1 VTIRPTG
8 PGRLKLSK
16 RGVRVPA
23 SVKLRLILP
32 VLIAALAALFAVGCG
47 GSDDGE
53 GGGTD
58 PASVAPAGVPIFIDF
73 TVQPDEETAANLDAL
88 AKKIAGI
95 DNLGELI
102 VTELENSASED
113 GEELDFEKE
122 IQPWLGERG
131 GLFLRE
137 YEGDDFEGYGAA
149 VQTED
154 EDEARDF
161 IDKQAE
167 AGDEEVS
174 DGSYEGVDFK
184 VQEDE
189 TTVGVFDG
197 LLVFA
202 EDEATF
208 KSMVDAADGESLG
221 GEGNYTDAVANVPDE
236 SAADVYVDI
245 GGLIEESG
253 DEMDSDTE
261 LFLDTLGIEPEEA
274 TAVASL
280 VPGSDQVEIDLST
293 DLSGDD
299 PPSGDASELLET
311 LPSTS
316 VAAFASADFGKR
328 FEEGIDQIDE
338 EGIPGQVPPN
348 QLKKTLKQ
356 AGIDLESITSS
367 IGDVGGYLTG
377 NSERSLGGAVVLETE
392 DADQAKATVSNIG
405 LFLRSTGTPGI
416 TKITE
421 GASGFSIRSPEL
433 GRQPVVVAAK
443 GSRIAIGYGLAPTL
457 SSFQE
462 ANKTL
467 ADAPAFQDALDA
479 LGGTPAAMFVDGP
492 SALKLAKALVPPGE
506 EEFEAAE
513 EYLRKIDY
521 LALGSEASGDLA
533 TAKLIVGLK

>member
-1 VTIRPTG
+1 M
-8 PGRLKLSK
+8 
-16 RGVRVPA
+16 
-23 SVKLRLILP
+23 KLRLVLP
-32 VLIAALAALFAVGCG
+32 VLIAALVALLVAGCG
-47 GSDDGE
+47 GGGDG
-53 GGGTD
+53 GGSGTD
-58 PASVAPAGVPIFIDF
+58 PATVAPPKAPVFIDF
-73 TVQPDEETAANLDAL
+73 TVRPEGETKQNLDAL
-88 AKKIAGI
+88 AKEIAGI
-95 DNLGELI
+95 DNLGDLI
-102 VTELENSASED
+102 VTELENSASEE
-113 GEELDFEKE
+113 GEEFDFEKE
-122 IQPWLGERG
+122 VEPWLGERG

-137 YEGDDFEGYGAA
+137 YEGEDFEGYGAA
-149 VQTED
+149 VQVED
-154 EDEARDF
+154 EDEARAF
-161 IDKQAE
+161 VDKQAE
-167 AGDEEVS
+167 AGDEEVT
-174 DGSYEGVDFK
+174 DGSYQGVDFK

-189 TTVGVFDG
+189 TTIGVFDG

-208 KSMVDAADGESLG
+208 KSMVDASEGESLG
-221 GEGNYTDAVANVPDE
+221 GESHYTDAVGNVPGD
-236 SAADVYVDI
+236 SAADVFVDV
-245 GGLIEESG
+245 GALIEESG
-253 DEMDSDTE
+253 GEMDSDTE

-280 VPGSDQVEIDLST
+280 VPGSGQVEIDLST
-293 DLSGDD
+293 DLSGDE

-311 LPSTS
+311 LPATS

-328 FEEGIDQIDE
+328 FEEGIDQIDK
-338 EGIPGQVPPN
+338 EGIPGEVPPN

-367 IGDVGGYLTG
+367 IGDVGGYVTG
-377 NSERSLGGAVVLETE
+377 NSESSLGGAVVLETE
-392 DADQAKATVSNIG
+392 DADQAKATVANIG

-433 GRQPVVVAAK
+433 GRQPVVVVAK

-467 ADAPAFQDALDA
+467 ADAPAFQDAIDA
-479 LGGTPAAMFVDGP
+479 LGGTPVAMYVDGP